1 MKNLVKIASLVL
13 VGAATTVTAQD
24 TFNLQYYFPN
34 LSSTYDGATSFTADG
49 STYALPEG
57 DFNVSA
63 ASGVLTFTF
72 LRTSSWTPATFNGF
86 TLDLTTGGTFTSV
99 TKDAATTESTFTGS
113 EISLTSP
120 TEFTVNW
127 QSEAFTAGDTVVLDY
142 SAVAAPEPGTL
153 ALAGLGIAGLVTARR
168 RSSK

>member
-1 MKNLVKIASLVL
+1 ML

-24 TFNLQYYFPN
+24 TFHLQYNYPT
-34 LSSTYDGATSFTADG
+34 LG
-49 STYALPEG
+49 STYESPINFTTDGTSYTAIDG
-57 DFNVSA
+57 QFDIA
-63 ASGVLTFTF
+63 ATPGVFTITFDQ
-72 LRTSSWTPATFNGF
+72 SSLWNPADFNGF

-99 TKDAATTESTFTGS
+99 TKDAATTASTFTGS

-153 ALAGLGIAGLVTARR
+153 ALAGLGLAGLVAARR